1 MLDRE
6 LSVKGWNWGTANF
19 KGASLSFEVGK
30 TDAFEIPLPSVQQ
43 CTAGKNE
50 VALEFHAVSQSR
62 ISSKATICVT
72 RQNVILIGNSV
83 GLQFIILTCLS

>member
-30 TDAFEIPLPSVQQ
+30 TDAFEI
-43 CTAGKNE
+43 
-50 VALEFHAVSQSR
+50 
-62 ISSKATICVT
+62 
-72 RQNVILIGNSV
+72 
-83 GLQFIILTCLS
+83 